1 MQESS
6 ETWKVK
12 KYLEDCKAETPG
24 FQYVIDCDDEGR
36 SVCITWATPR
46 MLRDLLRF
54 SNVIFLD
61 AQCRQFN
68 VHHFPY
74 SSVVMVNEENKIC
87 NACETLFIE
96 ERTDTYGLM
105 INALKKMEPRWD
117 PTNVRLLF
125 GDLKVTQAILD
136 STGMD
141 NCLLRGDMWH
151 LLNQVWPHQNSF
163 GRAAYAKISNFLQL
177 MVGCENEKDWN
188 FAYQSARKVL
198 ADDPEKV
205 SKLDAIHDNPNYFA
219 GYILH
224 QIEGSL
230 GGKGNSHAEQN
241 HSLIVAY
248 LGNGGTLNLSEHV
261 FHLLERHK
269 SKVLQRQHAEGSLLI
284 SSTR

>member
-1 MQESS
+1 
-6 ETWKVK
+6 
-12 KYLEDCKAETPG
+12 
-24 FQYVIDCDDEGR
+24 
-36 SVCITWATPR
+36 
-46 MLRDLLRF
+46 
-54 SNVIFLD
+54 
-61 AQCRQFN
+61 
-68 VHHFPY
+68 
-74 SSVVMVNEENKIC
+74 MVNEENKIC

-125 GDLKVTQAILD
+125 GDLKVMQAILD

-151 LLNQVWPHQNSF
+151 LMNEVWPHQNSS

-198 ADDPEKV
+198 VDDPEKV
-205 SKLDAIHDNPNYFA
+205 SKLDAIHNNPNYFA

-224 QIEGSL
+224 QIEGSKRAIATQSRTIRL
-230 GGKGNSHAEQN
+230 RWGFWTPIIGGWKCITSTQP
-241 HSLIVAY
+241 
-248 LGNGGTLNLSEHV
+248 
-261 FHLLERHK
+261 LE
-269 SKVLQRQHAEGSLLI
+269 SLLVI
-284 SSTR
+284 F